1 MKMKFSLFWLPTK
14 STAGFVSSLE
24 FRRILWLPLVS
35 VPVPWD
41 TFTLSVWGLGSAKDL
56 MCQNKSVAS
65 RSIGKNYAVKCVKSL
80 TNIAFISTI
89 KSSIQSKY
97 PNLRNLMSS
106 LKWWREPMTKASVR
120 FIILYHWRK
129 KVLYR
134 LVVRKMLMSGFL
146 MIFRYQDI
154 MDRFHTIQ
162 FNINFCYQTIKANLE
177 HWFW

>member
-24 FRRILWLPLVS
+24 FKRILWLPLVS
-35 VPVPWD
+35 APVLWG

-80 TNIAFISTI
+80 TNIAFISII

-97 PNLRNLMSS
+97 PNLKNLMSS

-129 KVLYR
+129 KVPYR

-162 FNINFCYQTIKANLE
+162 FSIHFCSQTIKASLE
-177 HWFW
+177 RWFW